1 MRIVETFKTAL
12 ASLGLNK
19 VRSFLT
25 MLGVIIGVFSVVT
38 LISLV
43 KGVQNYIEDQFKLLG
58 ANTLF
63 VLPGKVQ
70 VGNPNTGHGILGG
83 GFEEKDV
90 SNIEILAKDYIDA
103 VTPAVVAT
111 RDISYK
117 TKTYNASLEGINF
130 KSGAIFNFDLKYG
143 RYFTRLEENN
153 DSRVVVVGDSL
164 NQELFSGQNSVGFY
178 LKVDNKNYQVIG
190 VLNPKSRDYDEGVF
204 LPYTTV
210 LKEFPGSKISSI
222 AVKVK
227 DGINVNTAVEQINL
241 ALLKN
246 LKQDQFSVLTQK
258 DFLTSINSILNIITI
273 ALAAIAGISLFVG
286 GIGIM
291 NIELVSVTERTKEIG
306 LRKALGATSKNIR
319 NQFMIEAVMISVTG
333 GFIGLF
339 FWLDSNILSK
349 ILYKGSNS
357 SLVSFSF
364 SWIFHFSGNCLRNV
378 SCDKG
383 KSKRSDRGIKV

>member
-12 ASLGLNK
+12 SSLGLNK

-153 DSRVVVVGDSL
+153 DSRVVVVGDTL
-164 NQELFSGQNSVGFY
+164 N
-178 LKVDNKNYQVIG
+178 
-190 VLNPKSRDYDEGVF
+190 
-204 LPYTTV
+204 
-210 LKEFPGSKISSI
+210 
-222 AVKVK
+222 
-227 DGINVNTAVEQINL
+227 
-241 ALLKN
+241 
-246 LKQDQFSVLTQK
+246 
-258 DFLTSINSILNIITI
+258 
-273 ALAAIAGISLFVG
+273 
-286 GIGIM
+286 
-291 NIELVSVTERTKEIG
+291 
-306 LRKALGATSKNIR
+306 
-319 NQFMIEAVMISVTG
+319 
-333 GFIGLF
+333 
-339 FWLDSNILSK
+339 
-349 ILYKGSNS
+349 
-357 SLVSFSF
+357 
-364 SWIFHFSGNCLRNV
+364 
-378 SCDKG
+378 
-383 KSKRSDRGIKV
+383 